1 MGVFGVKLGCRERL
15 EGVKLGCGERG
26 GEKVGVGIREG
37 WKRGLEQ
44 ELGRDR
50 VRQNTSFL
58 SFQFIANCLANFC
71 AKIWFGYGV
80 ELCLNVSFG

>member
-15 EGVKLGCGERG
+15 EGVKLEGGERG
-26 GEKVGVGIREG
+26 GKEVGVGIREG

-50 VRQNTSFL
+50 VRPNTCSL

-71 AKIWFGYGV
+71 AKIWFG
-80 ELCLNVSFG
+80 